1 MKIEINLKR
10 VSENK
15 LIFKTTLPQDA
26 KVIEVLKAF
35 NSSQNVLTDKLVE
48 LAKKD
53 RPGKRVTQKRI
64 EDLALNLTIQELILA
79 PEKTLDKPK

>member
-15 LIFKTTLPQDA
+15 LIFETTLPQEA

-35 NSSQNVLTDKLVE
+35 NNSQNVLTDKLVE

-53 RPGKRVTQKRI
+53 RPGKRVTQSRI
-64 EDLALNLTIQELILA
+64 QELATRLTIQELI
-79 PEKTLDKPK
+79 PGNKKNV